1 MDRQQY
7 QGRSHTAGEVK
18 RDSGETGQDSDI
30 PMTSGRGQVPSWV
43 ALLPAIIGEG
53 MVMGATRGE

>member
-7 QGRSHTAGEVK
+7 QGQPHTAGEVK
-18 RDSGETGQDSDI
+18 RDSGVTGRDSDI
-30 PMTSGRGQVPSWV
+30 PITAGRGHVRSSV
-43 ALLPAIIGEG
+43 ALLPANIGEG